1 MIQVK
6 IYAFNPFQENTYLI
20 YDETKK
26 CVILDPG
33 CYFSEEQKELTD
45 FIANNKLQPEYV
57 IHSHGHVD
65 HVLGSNFLRD
75 HYNIQAIMHKADL
88 EILRRSKDFGEMIG
102 ISIEQP
108 HDPEI
113 FIEEGE
119 KIRFGNTAFDV
130 LHLPG
135 HSPGSIGL
143 YNEKE
148 RMLFAGDV
156 LFRRGIGRSD
166 LMGGDHNTLVNN
178 IKNKLLPLDDD
189 TIVYPGHGEKT
200 TIKEE
205 KTENSLLV

>member
-6 IYAFNPFQENTYLI
+6 TYAFNPFQENTYLI

-33 CYFSEEQKELTD
+33 CFFPEEQKELTD
-45 FIANNKLQPEYV
+45 FIAKNDLQPKYI

-65 HVLGSNFLRD
+65 HVLGSNYLRD
-75 HYNIQAIMHKADL
+75 HYNIQAIMHKDDL
-88 EILRRSKDFGEMIG
+88 NILRRSKDFGEMIG
-102 ISIEQP
+102 ITVEQP
-108 HDPEI
+108 RDPEI

-119 KIRFGNTAFDV
+119 KISFGSTSFDV

-148 RMLFAGDV
+148 HVIFAGDV
-156 LFRRGIGRSD
+156 LFRRGIGRTD
-166 LMGGDHNTLVNN
+166 LMGGDHMTLINN
-178 IKNKLLPLDDD
+178 IKSKLLSLNDD
-189 TIVYPGHGEKT
+189 TIIYPGHGETT

-205 KTENSLLV
+205 KRENPLLT

>member
-6 IYAFNPFQENTYLI
+6 TYAFNPFQENTYLI

-33 CYFSEEQKELTD
+33 CFFPEEQKELTD
-45 FIANNKLQPEYV
+45 FIAKNDLQPKYI

-65 HVLGSNFLRD
+65 HVLGSNYLRD
-75 HYNIQAIMHKADL
+75 HYNIQAIMHKDDL
-88 EILRRSKDFGEMIG
+88 NILRRSKDFGEMIG
-102 ISIEQP
+102 ITVEQP
-108 HDPEI
+108 RDPEI

-119 KIRFGNTAFDV
+119 KISFGNTSFDV

-148 RMLFAGDV
+148 HVIFAGDV
-156 LFRRGIGRSD
+156 LFRRGIGRTD
-166 LMGGDHNTLVNN
+166 LMGGDHMTLINN
-178 IKNKLLPLDDD
+178 IKSKLLSLNDD
-189 TIVYPGHGEKT
+189 TIVYPGHGETT

-205 KTENSLLV
+205 KRENPLLT